1 MLAFLPYRTK
11 RFTIFASHLPM
22 HTHTHTHWW
31 WQSFHARC
39 WPDHREQHGVQ
50 CLAQG
55 HFDTWTGRAGGIE
68 PATPNVLTRDFQCCF
83 ILSLKILNYRYFRIT
98 VINFGVFTI
107 HCPIFLMES
116 GVLAGNLSCKFIKV
130 LKECTSKHILIE
142 TFVLCPLDSINTSNH
157 LVDLQLISSKFKLM
171 IHRMTT
177 DLFLVLK

>member
-1 MLAFLPYRTK
+1 MFCGDYIIKEHKVLCYILVPYRTK

-55 HFDTWTGRAGGIE
+55 HFDTWAGKAGGIE
-68 PATPNVLTRDFQCCF
+68 PATPNVLTRDFKCCF

-107 HCPIFLMES
+107 LSHLLDGEWGS
-116 GVLAGNLSCKFIKV
+116 GR
-130 LKECTSKHILIE
+130 E
-142 TFVLCPLDSINTSNH
+142 
-157 LVDLQLISSKFKLM
+157 
-171 IHRMTT
+171 
-177 DLFLVLK
+177 LVLQVHQGAKRVYKQTHPHRNICLMSTGQH